1 MQKIITSFTTKYG
14 LTRSEVMAEIE
25 AVFALRLS
33 QWYRLPVMVFFR
45 DDLRLDAVV
54 YNQSGGV
61 VMQRLVDLSEIK
73 GRGTLKR
80 QLETNLAKA
89 AVLKQTARYKP
100 FEKELL
106 WGEITACDAEQ
117 NLYVETEVIAGERVT
132 AICPVNRI
140 GMHERHSGN
149 FAIGRRRAFHLR
161 RVEPVL
167 LNGTPRLKVVVDR
180 VSKTLVE
187 TLLRSQLGPDAERI
201 KIHCSKRYVG
211 QKSIVYSTRRLPKSA
226 ILAVDR
232 ELKERVQVKIV
243 KFLPGR

>member
-1 MQKIITSFTTKYG
+1 MQEIIASFTVEYALTKA
-14 LTRSEVMAEIE
+14 EVMAEIE
-25 AVFALRLS
+25 AVFAARLS

-45 DDLRLDAVV
+45 DDLRLEAMA

-61 VMQRLVDLSEIK
+61 VMQRLVEMSEIK

-89 AVLKQTARYKP
+89 AVLKQTARYKY

-106 WGEITACDAEQ
+106 WGEITACDAEH

-132 AICPVNRI
+132 AICPANRI
-140 GMHERHSGN
+140 GLHERHSGD
-149 FAIGRRRAFHLR
+149 FAIGRKRAFHLR
-161 RVEPVL
+161 RVEPVM

-187 TLLRSQLGPDAERI
+187 TLLRSQLRPDAEKV
-201 KIHCSKRYVG
+201 KIRCLKRYVG
-211 QKSIVYSTRRLPKSA
+211 HKSIVFSTDRLPKSA
-226 ILAVDR
+226 IIAVDR

-243 KFLPGR
+243 KSLPGD

>member
-1 MQKIITSFTTKYG
+1 MLSPRP
-14 LTRSEVMAEIE
+14 RSWQRSE
-25 AVFALRLS
+25 AVFAARLS
-33 QWYRLPVMVFFR
+33 QWYRLPVLVFFR
-45 DDLRLDAVV
+45 DDLRLEAVA

-61 VMQRLVDLSEIK
+61 VMQRLVELSEIK

-80 QLETNLAKA
+80 QLATNLAKA
-89 AVLKQTARYKP
+89 AVLKQTARYKH

-132 AICPVNRI
+132 AICPANRI
-140 GMHERHSGN
+140 GLHERHSGD

-167 LNGTPRLKVVVDR
+167 LNGTPRLKVMVDR

-187 TLLRSQLGPDAERI
+187 TLLRSQLGPDAEKV
-201 KIHCSKRYVG
+201 KIRCLKRYVG
-211 QKSIVYSTRRLPKSA
+211 HKSIVFSTGRLSKSA
-226 ILAVDR
+226 IIAVDR

-243 KFLPGR
+243 ESLPGY

>member
-1 MQKIITSFTTKYG
+1 MQKSIALLADKYG
-14 LTRSEVMAEIE
+14 LSKIEVMEEIQ
-25 AVFALRLS
+25 AVFSTMLS
-33 QWYRLPVMVFFR
+33 RWYRFEVMTFFR
-45 DDLRLDAVV
+45 EDFNLEAMA
-54 YNQSGGV
+54 YNDPGGV
-61 VMQRLVDLSEIK
+61 VMQRLVELSEIK

-89 AVLKQTARYKP
+89 AVLKKTARYKH

-106 WGEITACDAEQ
+106 WGELTACDAEQ

-140 GMHERHSGN
+140 GLHERHSGD

-187 TLLRSQLGPDAERI
+187 TLLRSQLGPAAERI
-201 KIHCSKRYVG
+201 KLRCLKRYVG
-211 QKSIVYSTRRLPKSA
+211 HKSIVFSTGRLPKSA
-226 ILAVDR
+226 IIAVDR
-232 ELKERVQVKIV
+232 ELKERIQVKIV
-243 KFLPGR
+243 KSLPGE

>member
-1 MQKIITSFTTKYG
+1 MQEIIALFAGQYR
-14 LTRSEVMAEIE
+14 LTNAEVIAEIE
-25 AVFALRLS
+25 AFFSASLS

-45 DDLRLDAVV
+45 DDLRLEAVT
-54 YNQSGGV
+54 YNQTGGV
-61 VMQRLVDLSEIK
+61 IMQRLVEMSEIK

-89 AVLKQTARYKP
+89 VVLKQTARYKH
-100 FEKELL
+100 FEKEML

-140 GMHERHSGN
+140 GLHERHSGD
-149 FAIGRRRAFHLR
+149 FAIGRKRAFHLR
-161 RVEPVL
+161 RVEPVM
-167 LNGTPRLKVVVDR
+167 LNGTPRFKVVVDR

-201 KIHCSKRYVG
+201 KLRCLKRYVG
-211 QKSIVYSTRRLPKSA
+211 HKSIVFSTGRLPKSA
-226 ILAVDR
+226 IIAVDR

-243 KFLPGR
+243 KSLPGD

>member
-14 LTRSEVMAEIE
+14 LTRAEVMAEIE

-33 QWYRLPVMVFFR
+33 QWYHLPVLVFFR
-45 DDLRLDAVV
+45 DNLRLEAVV

-117 NLYVETEVIAGERVT
+117 NLYIETEIIPGERVT

-161 RVEPVL
+161 RVEPVF

-187 TLLRSQLGPDAERI
+187 TLFRSQLGPDAE
-201 KIHCSKRYVG
+201 KINIRCSKRYVG
-211 QKSIVYSTRRLPKSA
+211 QKSIIFTTRRLPKSA
-226 ILAVDR
+226 IIAVDR
-232 ELKERVQVKIV
+232 ELQERVQVKIV

>member
-1 MQKIITSFTTKYG
+1 
-14 LTRSEVMAEIE
+14 
-25 AVFALRLS
+25 
-33 QWYRLPVMVFFR
+33 
-45 DDLRLDAVV
+45 
-54 YNQSGGV
+54 
-61 VMQRLVDLSEIK
+61 
-73 GRGTLKR
+73 
-80 QLETNLAKA
+80 
-89 AVLKQTARYKP
+89 VLKQTARYKP